1 MITILDTSNVYNALY
16 KNPTVEIE
24 LPEYIETIDIK
35 SSKLLFEDELK
46 YKKAELIERDG
57 KKVIRIEFEGTQ
69 TKYNTENSEIKGAT
83 IVISADITLDK
94 LTPRKNEQIVM
105 YYTNENT
112 NLYETSNISS
122 ENAEQNNGV
131 NTVVRAA
138 QTSNAQDVK
147 GVVKAD
153 INYVVPTGVMTSA
166 GISNYKEGQSEIISI
181 TDETKEVEISP
192 FADKR
197 TATVKGTITNNYTNP
212 ISGVSV
218 LGRFPS
224 QGNKKI
230 DSSDDLGN
238 TTTFN
243 VTKAISVLG
252 MDTSKIE
259 VYYSEKA
266 DANKDLNDASNGWTK
281 DVQDLSKVKSYLI
294 VLQDKIEALT
304 AASLRTH
311 RIYFLWKSQRR
322 NKI

>member
-1 MITILDTSNVYNALY
+1 
-16 KNPTVEIE
+16 
-24 LPEYIETIDIK
+24 
-35 SSKLLFEDELK
+35 
-46 YKKAELIERDG
+46 
-57 KKVIRIEFEGTQ
+57 
-69 TKYNTENSEIKGAT
+69 
-83 IVISADITLDK
+83 
-94 LTPRKNEQIVM
+94 M

-224 QGNKKI
+224 QGNKK
-230 DSSDDLGN
+230 L
-238 TTTFN
+238 
-243 VTKAISVLG
+243 
-252 MDTSKIE
+252 
-259 VYYSEKA
+259 
-266 DANKDLNDASNGWTK
+266 
-281 DVQDLSKVKSYLI
+281 
-294 VLQDKIEALT
+294 
-304 AASLRTH
+304 
-311 RIYFLWKSQRR
+311 
-322 NKI
+322 